1 MSETFENDVLGFN
14 PQDLDVFKEKP
25 STSGNPMIYKTKP
38 AESKSK
44 DGIYRST
51 IRVLYN
57 PFDLQHSILE
67 QQSYSMEDS
76 DGYFSVVSSL
86 TNNDKECPIFKAWK
100 KCHFADKN
108 KQHDLYMQ
116 AETKDKG
123 GKGLFDKRFARYAL
137 IQVMKDENQPD
148 LVGNV
153 MFFKLP
159 KSVWEIIDRAMNPS
173 VEDPSKTPIPV
184 MDFIF
189 GRAINLEV
197 KPGPDDPKA
206 PERKTRET
214 SYSCEIRK
222 IMPMT
227 NPDGSPLLTEDQQ
240 AIADKY
246 IKAMS
251 DGVWDEEDPI
261 KRKANLAAINAD
273 ENTAM
278 FRTIYKEVLEKI
290 KQFTP
295 NLIESLGYKDWTTTD
310 IAPRVFKWINNVLTL
325 KDPKTVDLA
334 PDVAATVG
342 EDAPTPEVPVPSAV
356 ASAQPSEETT
366 DDLPF

>member
-1 MSETFENDVLGFN
+1 MSEIDDFMGFN
-14 PQDLDVFKEKP
+14 PRDLDVFNEKP
-25 STSGNPMIYKTKP
+25 STSGNPLIYKTRP
-38 AESKSK
+38 AESKAK

-67 QQSYSMEDS
+67 QQSYAMEDG

-100 KCHFADKN
+100 KCHFADKD
-108 KQHDLYMQ
+108 KQKALYMQ

-123 GKGLFDKRFARYAL
+123 GKGLFDKRFARYVL
-137 IQVMKDENQPD
+137 IQVMKDENHPE
-148 LVGNV
+148 LVGNL

-159 KSVWEIIDRAMNPS
+159 KSIWEDIEGKMNPS
-173 VEDPSKTPIPV
+173 VEDTSKTPIPV

-197 KPGPDDPKA
+197 KPGPDDPQH

-214 SYSCEIRK
+214 SYKCEIK
-222 IMPMT
+222 KVMPMT
-227 NPDGSPLLTEDQQ
+227 NPDGSSLLSESEQ

-246 IKAMS
+246 VKAME
-251 DGVWDEEDPI
+251 DGVWDEEDPD
-261 KRKANLAAINAD
+261 KRTSNLATINAD
-273 ENTAM
+273 PNTAE
-278 FRTIYKEVLEKI
+278 FRKVYRSVLDKI
-290 KQFTP
+290 KGFAP
-295 NLIESLGYKDWTTTD
+295 NLIEELGYKDWTKTD
-310 IAPRVFKWINNVLTL
+310 IAPRVYKWIDNVLNL
-325 KDPKTVDLA
+325 KDPKTADLA
-334 PDVAATVG
+334 PDAAKVVG
-342 EDAPTPEVPVPSAV
+342 TESLATPQPAPGVEIPVPI
-356 ASAQPSEETT
+356 PTEDTG